1 MPTQPHPR
9 LLIVEGE
16 SDRSFFEA
24 LLRRLKLEV
33 AIHVVVP
40 RDLSATPNDPTR
52 NTKQGVIKR
61 LDSQVRRLSTG
72 NLLALGV
79 VIDADQ
85 PSQGGFDAT
94 RTLVAKALEVHGF
107 DTPTAL
113 GQGGLLATHPDGLP
127 PVGLWVMPDNIS
139 PGTLEDWIIRCR
151 HPGET
156 SLWQHAQQAIN
167 TLPGG
172 PRFNPTTRRAKA
184 DVATWLAWQAS
195 PGEERYTLVNSLGG
209 TQPLLDETAPL
220 FQALCNWLRQVFQ
233 PASPEAA

>member
-1 MPTQPHPR
+1 MPTQQHTR

-24 LLRRLKLEV
+24 LLRRLKLDV

-61 LDSQVRRLSTG
+61 LDSQVRRLATG
-72 NLLALGV
+72 HLLALGV

-85 PSQGGFDAT
+85 PTQGGFEAT
-94 RTLVAKALEVHGF
+94 RTLVAKALALHGF
-107 DTPTAL
+107 DAPVSS

-127 PVGLWVMPDNIS
+127 PVGLWVMPDNIH

-156 SLWQHAQQAIN
+156 TLWQHAQQAID

-184 DVATWLAWQAS
+184 DVATWLAWQAA
-195 PGEERYTLVNSLGG
+195 PGEERYTLVNSLSGN
-209 TQPLLDETAPL
+209 QPLLDETAPL
-220 FQALCNWLRQVFQ
+220 FRDLCNWLRQVFSSD
-233 PASPEAA
+233 SPEAP